1 MEFENNPIAEI
12 EELLDELEDLIENSA
27 SVPLSKKKL
36 ISEYEILKMIENIR
50 SNLPTEIMQARQI
63 VKDKREIVMLAK
75 READDILAKAEQQA
89 QALVEKE
96 AITKRAK
103 TLAQEIVA
111 SAQRESREICK
122 ATGVYLDRLIMQTDD
137 SICSSLNELRKAKRM
152 LKIEGENTP
161 VPIEEAEQIVT
172 ETEE

>member
-1 MEFENNPIAEI
+1 MEFERNPIAEI
-12 EELLDELEDLIENSA
+12 EEILDEMEDLIENSA
-27 SVPLSKKKL
+27 NVPLSKKKL
-36 ISEYEILKMIENIR
+36 IAEDELLRMIENVR

-89 QALVEKE
+89 QELVEKE
-96 AITKRAK
+96 AIVKRAK
-103 TLAQEIVA
+103 MIGQEIIA
-111 SAQRESREICK
+111 GAQRESREICK

-137 SICSSLNELRKAKRM
+137 AICSSLNELRKAKRM

-161 VPIEEAEQIVT
+161 VPLDEPAPA
-172 ETEE
+172 TEEEE

>member
-1 MEFENNPIAEI
+1 MEFERNPVAEI
-12 EELLDELEDLIENSA
+12 EEILDEMEDLIENSA
-27 SVPLSKKKL
+27 SIPLSKKKL
-36 ISEYEILKMIENIR
+36 IVEDDLVRMIESIR

-89 QALVEKE
+89 QELVEKE
-96 AITKRAK
+96 AIVKRAK
-103 TLAQEIVA
+103 AIAQEIIA
-111 SAQRESREICK
+111 NAQRESREICK

-137 SICSSLNELRKAKRM
+137 ALCSSLNELRKAKRM
-152 LKIEGENTP
+152 LKIESENAP
-161 VPIEEAEQIVT
+161 VQDEEPAPA